1 MDKIKTYIAFWAV
14 SIFWGTTYLGIRIG
28 VEVLPPF
35 LFGGIRWVTAG
46 LILVSYFKIRG
57 HSFPRRA
64 DLKNIAISATILIGA
79 ANSLLIWAEKEVT
92 SGLAALI
99 FATFPFWMA
108 GMGAILPQGEKINLK
123 KLTGIIIGFLGILLL
138 FQADISNMI
147 NREYLFGILMVFL
160 AAFAWAG
167 GTIFSKYKFQ
177 GSNSMMNV
185 ALQMLIG
192 GLVQSVL
199 GISSGELGELT
210 FTTQGLYAMLY
221 LIIFGSIVGFVAY
234 SYALSKLSPSKFSM
248 YGFINPVIAVFLGWA
263 VLGERLDMSVIIATG
278 LILFGIAIVMTDKK
292 GDVVM
297 PTSKKYKS
305 RGYFSNYV
313 QEINRSKS
321 KVNI

>member
-1 MDKIKTYIAFWAV
+1 LDKVKTYIAFWAV

-64 DLKNIAISATILIGA
+64 DLKNIAISATILIGV
-79 ANSLLIWAEKEVT
+79 ANSLLIWAEKEVP

-108 GMGAILPQGEKINLK
+108 GMGAILPQGEKLNLR
-123 KLTGIIIGFLGILLL
+123 KLTGIIIGFLGILVL
-138 FQADISNMI
+138 FQADLSNI
-147 NREYLFGILMVFL
+147 VNKEYFFGILMVFL

-167 GTIFSKYKFQ
+167 GTLFSKYKFQ
-177 GSNSMMNV
+177 RSNSMMNV
-185 ALQMLIG
+185 SLQMLIG

-263 VLGERLDMSVIIATG
+263 VLGERFDMNVIIATG
-278 LILFGIAIVMTDKK
+278 LILFGIAIVMRDKK
-292 GDVVM
+292 GDAELSL
-297 PTSKKYKS
+297 SKQ
-305 RGYFSNYV
+305 FDNNEDVNIYV
-313 QEINRSKS
+313 PELGRSK
-321 KVNI
+321 